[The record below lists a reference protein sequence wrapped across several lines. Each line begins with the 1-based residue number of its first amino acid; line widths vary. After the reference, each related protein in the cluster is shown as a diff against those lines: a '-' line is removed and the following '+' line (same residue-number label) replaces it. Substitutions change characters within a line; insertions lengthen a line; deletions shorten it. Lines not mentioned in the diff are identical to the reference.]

1 MEFATVIVKLSVTDA
16 EPSET
21 VITTLWSPTLAP
33 AGVPVR
39 APVVSSNDSHAGTV
53 VPAIVRVSEVSA
65 SDAVTV

>member
-1 MEFATVIVKLSVTDA
+1 MSETVIVKLSVTVA
-16 EPSET
+16 VPSET

-39 APVVSSNDSHAGTV
+39 APEEVSNDSHPGTV
-53 VPAIVRVSEVSA
+53 VPAIVSVSDVSA